1 MGSDMTVALRRNP
14 AWDWPSRIALVIAA
28 AASLGGCMDIAG
40 VAAPPA
46 ANVAAATPAGED
58 QWRTSAADWGKQYEQ
73 NPGDKATSIN
83 YARALRA
90 LTRYDEAAAVMQTA
104 AVAAPTDFEV
114 LGEYGKALAD
124 DGQLPQAKDVL
135 TRAYSEDRPDWR
147 IMSVQGA
154 VEDELGNHDGA
165 RKFYAAALKIA
176 PGEPFI
182 LNNLGLSYALTKQLP
197 QAETT
202 LRQAAAGANADA
214 RVRSNLALVLSL
226 ASKRAG
232 ADPGAGPDIVGE
244 AAGLE
249 PAAAAPPPQ
258 VKRASHAAKPRR
270 PAPADALASQ

>member
-1 MGSDMTVALRRNP
+1 MSPLR
-14 AWDWPSRIALVIAA
+14 
-28 AASLGGCMDIAG
+28 
-40 VAAPPA
+40 
-46 ANVAAATPAGED
+46 TPAGED
-58 QWRTSAADWGKQYEQ
+58 QWRAYAADWGKHYEQ
-73 NPGDKATSIN
+73 NPGDKNASIN

-90 LTRYDEAAAVMQTA
+90 LTRYDEAVAVMQAA

-124 DGQLPQAKDVL
+124 DGQLAQAKDVL
-135 TRAYSEDRPDWR
+135 TRAYPEDRPDWR

-182 LNNLGLSYALTKQLP
+182 LNNLGLSYALTRQLP

-214 RVRSNLALVLSL
+214 RVRNNLALVLSL

-232 ADPGAGPDIVGE
+232 ADPAAGPDIVGE
-244 AAGLE
+244 AAGLAAGGD
-249 PAAAAPPPQ
+249 AAAASQ
-258 VKRASHAAKPRR
+258 ARRKSCRQTAAPSGAGRR
-270 PAPADALASQ
+270 PRQPMNRTRTRR